1 MISLYTLSF
10 VFFVI
15 VTGLAVVASGLSI
28 VVQARLPKGV
38 VANWNVLIVVG
49 SYVALALISCI
60 IWLSRRRH
68 SAKRLRGIPKA
79 YVPTKDGDVHK
90 HVVKLVATEY
100 DRAACIAYVSLPKGA
115 QHPGWGAPGP
125 SIFFLEICHLNS
137 FGTGTELEGISFQ
150 REIPRT
156 FYTISAAAQELLPS
170 LPKPSP
176 YVRPAAYLLPLSR
189 LVKMVDERVWED
201 VERYSEL
208 IEACRYGGPPSEEM
222 YRETVRCVEEIMGV
236 FKTVQ
241 QVLNKGGQSVA
252 SLISSSDQWT
262 QSRSSSSR
270 ITVSEHDR

>member
-115 QHPGWGAPGP
+115 QHPGWGAPG
-125 SIFFLEICHLNS
+125 
-137 FGTGTELEGISFQ
+137 TELEGISFR

-170 LPKPSP
+170 LPEPSP

-208 IEACRYGGPPSEEM
+208 IEACRYGGPPSEAM
-222 YRETVRCVEEIMGV
+222 YRETVRCVEEIMRV

-241 QVLNKGGQSVA
+241 QVLSKGGQSVA

-262 QSRSSSSR
+262 QSRSSSSSV
-270 ITVSEHDR
+270 TVSEHDR

>member
-28 VVQARLPKGV
+28 VVQARLPKV
-38 VANWNVLIVVG
+38 YICPVMIAIFARLTM
-49 SYVALALISCI
+49 
-60 IWLSRRRH
+60 SRRRH

-115 QHPGWGAPGP
+115 QHPGWGAPG
-125 SIFFLEICHLNS
+125 
-137 FGTGTELEGISFQ
+137 TEFEGISFR

-208 IEACRYGGPPSEEM
+208 IEACRYGGPPSEDM
-222 YRETVRCVEEIMGV
+222 YRETVRCVEEIMRV

-241 QVLNKGGQSVA
+241 QVLSKGGQSVA
-252 SLISSSDQWT
+252 SLISSSGQWT
-262 QSRSSSSR
+262 QSRSSSSSV
-270 ITVSEHDR
+270 TVSEHDR